1 MTDQTKDSKYK
12 LNLPET
18 SFPMR
23 GDLSKREPAWLK
35 SWQERKVYERIR
47 AKRKG
52 APSFILHDGPPYANG
67 DIHIGHAVNKILKDI
82 IIKAKT
88 MSGFDAPYVPGWDC
102 HGLPIELVV
111 EKNHGKNIDPAK
123 FRELCRAYAAEQV
136 EKQKKD
142 FIRLGVLGDWDNP
155 YLTMAFNTEADI
167 MRALGEIYQNGYL
180 YQGSKPVHWC
190 VDCGSALAEAEVEYE
205 DVNSPAIDVGFKV
218 VDNALL
224 AKAFGLDKVEGD
236 VYAVIWTTTPWTL
249 PANQAV
255 SVNAELDYALIR
267 TERGSLI
274 LANDILMQSAY
285 IRGENTGSPLELMR
299 RYGVEAGPADIFGLV
314 KGAALKNILLQHPFD
329 NRQVPVITGDHVTTD
344 AGTGLVH
351 TAAAHGNDDWLV
363 MRANFPNEKP
373 RVLIGGDGKFFTS
386 ELVEFAEIRGLSRQD
401 ANKVILAK
409 LQENGVLFASARL
422 NHSFPHCWRHKT
434 PLMQLATHQWFIGM
448 NSVGKDG
455 KALREHANTAVD
467 ATQFFPSWGRAR
479 LEAMIKNRPDW
490 CVSRQRNW
498 GVPMPFFVHKETG
511 EPHPETMRLLEAVC
525 KQVEQQGIEAW
536 FSLDGD
542 AFLAQHASEN
552 AAQYKKVTD
561 TLDVWFDSG
570 ATHYAVVRSAHHPS
584 LSAAANVREAAHQPV
599 ADLYLEGSDQHRG
612 WFQSSLLTG
621 CAIDGNAPYKALL
634 THGFVVDGAGHKM
647 SKSKGNVV
655 APQKVMDTY
664 GADILRLWVASTDYS
679 GELTISDEILK
690 RVADG
695 YRRIRNTLRF
705 LLSNLAD
712 FDASKDLLPVDQWL
726 EIDRYAL
733 HLTQQL
739 QTGILAD
746 YEKYEFHLAVQKFVS
761 FCSEDLGGFYLDILK
776 DRLYT
781 SGETSHAR
789 RAAQSALH
797 HITHA
802 MMRLMAPILSF
813 TADEIWQ
820 TLGLDKVA
828 TVFEEDWY
836 GLPAHDLS
844 DTQLQHWQTIIALR
858 AQAAKE
864 IEVLRGEGKVGSSL
878 QAELEFHVA
887 PETFEALSSLQ
898 DDLRFV
904 MITSSATTYKV
915 ADASAQK
922 ILVKPSTH
930 QKCDRCWHYRADVGI
945 DAAHP
950 TICGRCV
957 SNLFG
962 KGEVRK
968 YA

>member
-1 MTDQTKDSKYK
+1 MTDQSKDSKYK

-52 APSFILHDGPPYANG
+52 APAFILHDGPPYANG

-142 FIRLGVLGDWDNP
+142 FIRLGVLGDWDHP

-218 VDNALL
+218 VDNAALS
-224 AKAFGLDKVEGD
+224 KAFGTTVNGD

-255 SVNAELDYALIR
+255 SVNAELEYDLIH
-267 TERGSLI
+267 TSKGLLI
-274 LANDILMQSAY
+274 LVRELAEKTLARYAEENSSVLASCKGEAL
-285 IRGENTGSPLELMR
+285 RGL
-299 RYGVEAGPADIFGLV
+299 
-314 KGAALKNILLQHPFD
+314 LLQHPFD

-373 RVLIGGDGKFFTS
+373 RVLIGGDGKFFSS
-386 ELVEFAEIRGLSRQD
+386 ELVELAEIRGLSRQD

-511 EPHPETMRLLEAVC
+511 EPHPQTMQLLETVC

-542 AFLAQHASEN
+542 TFLAQHAPEN
-552 AAQYKKVTD
+552 AEQYKKVTD

-570 ATHYAVVRSAHHPS
+570 ATHYAVVRSAHHAS
-584 LSAAANVREAAHQPV
+584 LSAAANQREAEHQPV

-733 HLTQQL
+733 HLTHQL
-739 QTGILAD
+739 QKGILAD
-746 YEKYEFHLAVQKFVS
+746 YDKYEFHLAVQKFVS

-820 TLGLDKVA
+820 TLGLDSVA

-836 GLPAHDLS
+836 GLPAHGLS
-844 DTQLQHWQTIIALR
+844 EEALLEWQDILELR
-858 AQAAKE
+858 SEVNKS
-864 IEVLRGEGKVGSSL
+864 IEVKRSLGLVGSSL
-878 QAELEFHVA
+878 QSEIDIHVGSKYKFV
-887 PETFEALSSLQ
+887 ERFN

-904 MITSSATTYKV
+904 FISSRATVHYSDSTTVDYAIEV
-915 ADASAQK
+915 E
-922 ILVKPSTH
+922 PSKH
-930 QKCDRCWHYRADVGI
+930 DKCDRCWHYRADVGS